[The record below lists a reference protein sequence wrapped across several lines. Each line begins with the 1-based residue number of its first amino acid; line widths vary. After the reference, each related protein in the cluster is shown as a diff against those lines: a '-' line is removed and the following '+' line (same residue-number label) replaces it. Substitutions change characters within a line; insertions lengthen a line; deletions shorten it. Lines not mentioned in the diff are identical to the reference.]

1 MHLTLIYISFAGC
14 LLCFAGGSEQRVTY
28 GSVIKLINMDY
39 KVRLHSHDVNY
50 GTGSGQQSVTATH
63 QQEDVNS
70 HWLIKPPTK
79 PSARGEPVKCGDKIR
94 LQHLSTSKNL
104 HSHHFS
110 SPLSGNQEV
119 SAYGVNGEGDSG
131 DHWVVLCSSE
141 FWNRNEEIML
151 RHVDTDVYLSVSG
164 RQYGSPISGQMEV
177 VGTSKMSSVHW
188 KAGEGLFIHPSDLN
202 HAKEAFEHVHSEL

>member
-1 MHLTLIYISFAGC
+1 MTLTLAYITFVGS
-14 LLCFAGGSEQRVTY
+14 LLCVAGGSEQYVTH

-70 HWLIKPPTK
+70 HWLIKPKTK
-79 PSARGEPVKCGDKIR
+79 PSARGEPVNCGDVIR

-119 SAYGVNGEGDSG
+119 SAYGINGEGDSG
-131 DHWVVLCSSE
+131 DHWVVLCNGE
-141 FWNRNEEIML
+141 FWKRNEEIML

-177 VGTSKMSSVHW
+177 VGTNKMTSVQW
-188 KAGEGLFIHPSDLN
+188 KAGEGLFIHPSDLSN
-202 HAKEAFEHVHSEL
+202 VKEAFEHVHSEL